1 MVRDFSTDS
10 LKAVEIDQCR
20 RAVHGT
26 LRAMDEDR
34 ISITSVN
41 SRLRA
46 IRQSQGLSLMDIE
59 NMSKGR
65 IKAVVLGSYER
76 GSRSLSV
83 RRAIEI
89 AELLQVP
96 VASLFSE
103 KLSKSSATSAKL
115 ILDLRA
121 LSKRVIQGQS
131 NDIDDFA
138 LLARFTRSLVQLR
151 QDWNGEVIS
160 MRECDLETLSVVLNR
175 GRAELVDWLD
185 TERILLRNRNRD

>member
-1 MVRDFSTDS
+1 M
-10 LKAVEIDQCR
+10 
-20 RAVHGT
+20 
-26 LRAMDEDR
+26 
-34 ISITSVN
+34 
-41 SRLRA
+41 
-46 IRQSQGLSLMDIE
+46 
-59 NMSKGR
+59 
-65 IKAVVLGSYER
+65 
-76 GSRSLSV
+76 
-83 RRAIEI
+83 
-89 AELLQVP
+89 
-96 VASLFSE
+96 
-103 KLSKSSATSAKL
+103 